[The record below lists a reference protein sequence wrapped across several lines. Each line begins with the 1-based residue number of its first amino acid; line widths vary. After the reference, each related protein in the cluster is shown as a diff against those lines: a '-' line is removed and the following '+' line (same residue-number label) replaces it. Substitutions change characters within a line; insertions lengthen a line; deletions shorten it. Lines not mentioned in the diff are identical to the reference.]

1 MPTMQHVVLVEKD
14 ARICR
19 GAAQNHRHLH
29 SHALT
34 NKMRQFRPKPILFLL
49 TLLAL
54 TALGC
59 QLASVLPANQSSN
72 LNTVETGTTEPQQ
85 VDLVEVDA
93 PAQVTELVTA
103 NLETQFI
110 EVYHRVNPAVVHI
123 FVFDE
128 DGFLL
133 GTGSG
138 FVFDQAGNVVTN
150 NHVVADGREYE
161 VVFASGERRRA
172 ILRGADVDSDL
183 AVIQVDSLPA
193 DVQPVTLGDS
203 SQLQVGQFVI
213 AIGNPF
219 GEAGSMS
226 IGIVSGLGRTIESQ
240 RVVAG
245 GSFSIPQVIQTD
257 AAINPGN
264 SGGPLLN
271 LSGEVIGVNSAILS
285 TSGAN
290 SGVGFS
296 IPVNAVRNIAP
307 ALIAEGEYSYP
318 YIGISMYPQAFTLR
332 QLEALELPPN
342 GVFVSGVTEGTPA
355 AEAGLIGHNLSTSF
369 TADGD
374 YIIAING
381 EPVRNSDDLLSYL
394 VFETTVG
401 ETVELTIIREGEEV
415 KLPLTLGERP

>member
-1 MPTMQHVVLVEKD
+1 MK
-14 ARICR
+14 
-19 GAAQNHRHLH
+19 
-29 SHALT
+29 
-34 NKMRQFRPKPILFLL
+34 QFRQKPILFLL
-49 TLLAL
+49 TLMAL

-59 QLASVLPANQSSN
+59 QLATVLPTNESSN
-72 LNTVETGTTEPQQ
+72 LNTVEANSSSQQ
-85 VDLVEVDA
+85 VDTVDVSA
-93 PAQVTELVTA
+93 PAQSNSVVSV
-103 NLETQFI
+103 NLEQQFI
-110 EVYHRVNPAVVHI
+110 EIYNRVNPAVVHI

-138 FVFDQAGNVVTN
+138 FVLDQAGNIVTN
-150 NHVVADGREYE
+150 NHVVADGSEYE
-161 VVFASGERRRA
+161 IVFASGERRRA
-172 ILRGADVDSDL
+172 TLRGTDVDSDL
-183 AVIQVDSLPA
+183 AVIQVDSLP
-193 DVQPVTLGDS
+193 DGVQPVTLGDS
-203 SQLQVGQFVI
+203 GQLQVGQFVI

-226 IGIVSGLGRTIESQ
+226 IGVISGLGRTLESQ

-296 IPVNAVRNIAP
+296 IPVNAVRNISP
-307 ALIAEGEYSYP
+307 SLIADGEYKYP

-332 QLEALELPPN
+332 QLEVLGLPPN
-342 GVFVSGVTEGTPA
+342 GVYVTGVTSDTPA
-355 AEAGLIGHNLSTSF
+355 DSAGLIGHNLSASF
-369 TADGD
+369 DAEGD
-374 YIIAING
+374 YIVAINDK
-381 EPVRNSDDLLSYL
+381 PVRNSDELLSYL

-401 ETVELTIIREGEEV
+401 ETVELTVIRDGKEI

>member
-1 MPTMQHVVLVEKD
+1 MQAMYVLPGK
-14 ARICR
+14 RRQNLPGCR
-19 GAAQNHRHLH
+19 PKPRHLH
-29 SHALT
+29 SHIFDKQDET
-34 NKMRQFRPKPILFLL
+34 ISPKTYPFFL

-59 QLASVLPANQSSN
+59 QLASVLPANQNSN
-72 LNTVETGTTEPQQ
+72 LNTVEAGTTEPQP
-85 VDLVEVDA
+85 VELLKWMR

-128 DGFLL
+128 DGLL

-138 FVFDQAGNVVTN
+138 FVIDQSGNVVTN
-150 NHVVADGREYE
+150 NHVVADGSEYE

-172 ILRGADVDSDL
+172 TLRGADVDSDL
-183 AVIQVDSLPA
+183 AVIQVATLPEGI
-193 DVQPVTLGDS
+193 QPVPLGDS

-226 IGIVSGLGRTIESQ
+226 IGVISGLGRTIASQ

-245 GSFSIPQVIQTD
+245 GNFSIPQVIQTD

-318 YIGISMYPQAFTLR
+318 YIGISMFPQAFTLR
-332 QLEALELPPN
+332 QLEILDLPPN
-342 GVFVSGVTEGTPA
+342 GVFVTGVTQGTPA
-355 AEAGLIGHNLSTSF
+355 AEAGLIGHNLEVSL

-374 YIIAING
+374 YIIAIND
-381 EPVRNSDDLLSYL
+381 EPVRSSDELLSYL